1 MVATWWVRMWGV
13 DDRTTKGV
21 SVVVPLRRQ
30 GEEMT
35 LSSGAS
41 SVQGRDV
48 GAGRYVLRDRRV
60 KPLGNPQ
67 YVLEC
72 RREVCTQERLVVCNA
87 VAQLVQATDPGV
99 QVAAIGLGSE
109 RGMEIGHPQALLV
122 CLGGEV
128 SPEAERQVGD
138 YLAGWGSWP
147 AGGGDGPIYDFSWL
161 AIDVYGSGR
170 SAGRALAAVE
180 RRKHRFRG
188 ERPVCL
194 PGRGRGWLSVYFT
207 LESPGGPLTS
217 VMSPGLSR
225 SGPLST
231 RLCGLRAHRS
241 EALSRFGALA
251 NAFAVHRRRSAASEL
266 TPHPCNRLTSAESS
280 VLTAPQDSANVV
292 VSVTGRGCHTG
303 RHTSESL

>member
-87 VAQLVQATDPGV
+87 VAQLVQA
-99 QVAAIGLGSE
+99 
-109 RGMEIGHPQALLV
+109 
-122 CLGGEV
+122 
-128 SPEAERQVGD
+128 
-138 YLAGWGSWP
+138 P

-231 RLCGLRAHRS
+231 RMCGLRAHRS
-241 EALSRFGALA
+241 EALSPFGALA